1 MDVLI
6 GWPGGDWQSTARM
19 AGILVGGYLLV
30 LWVTTVLWVFRDI
43 RSRTHD
49 LASQL
54 TAVTISIMF
63 PLISL
68 PIYVALRPPETLQS
82 SYIRLLEREVLLT
95 ELGVMEQGEHS
106 VPGTGNPPEGS
117 STQGISF
124 SGQGEVIPEPRLVF
138 DEPPRVSLRPG
149 ETSPWSTSID
159 TQEESSESASSDS
172 PPDSASVS
180 DTDETYDYEE
190 KPLRQ
195 PS

>member
-19 AGILVGGYLLV
+19 AGVLVGGYLLV
-30 LWVTTVLWVFRDI
+30 LWVTAVLWVFRDI
-43 RSRTHD
+43 RSRTRD

-95 ELGVMEQGEHS
+95 ELGSIEQREPS
-106 VPGTGNPPEGS
+106 VPNPEYSQEGS
-117 STQGISF
+117 STHGKSF
-124 SGQGEVIPEPRLVF
+124 SDRGEVVQEPRLVF
-138 DEPPRVSLRPG
+138 DEPPRVSLRPD
-149 ETSPWSTSID
+149 EISPWSTSVG
-159 TQEESSESASSDS
+159 TEVESVEVDSDSSDS
-172 PPDSASVS
+172 ESIS
-180 DTDETYDYEE
+180 DADETYGYEE

>member
-159 TQEESSESASSDS
+159 TQEESSESDSSDS

>member
-124 SGQGEVIPEPRLVF
+124 SGQEEVIPEPRLVF

-159 TQEESSESASSDS
+159 TQEESSESDSSDS

>member
-1 MDVLI
+1 M
-6 GWPGGDWQSTARM
+6 
-19 AGILVGGYLLV
+19 

-159 TQEESSESASSDS
+159 TQEESSESDSSDS

>member
-159 TQEESSESASSDS
+159 TQEESSESDSSDS
-172 PPDSASVS
+172 PPDSGSVS